1 MKHVLLLAAAALTLS
16 ACGSSGE
23 GSRASMAK
31 EVLLA
36 DEIAQSSAVTAY
48 DAVRLRRPGFL
59 QTRGPKSMYAS
70 SRSSVRP
77 AIYLNGLYHGQLET
91 LNTIAAVEVQ
101 EIRYIDAKDATLL
114 YGTGHVAGVIMV
126 ITKR

>member
-1 MKHVLLLAAAALTLS
+1 MRLVLLLVAVAS
-16 ACGSSGE
+16 VVSGCGTSGE
-23 GSRASMAK
+23 GSRASLAK

-77 AIYLNGLYHGQLET
+77 SVYLNGLYHGALET
-91 LNTIAAVEVQ
+91 LNTISAVEVQ

-114 YGTGHVAGVIMV
+114 YGTGHVAGIIMV

>member
-1 MKHVLLLAAAALTLS
+1 MRLVLLFVVGTLTLS
-16 ACGSSGE
+16 ACGTSGE
-23 GSRASMAK
+23 GSRASLAK

-36 DEIAQSSAVTAY
+36 EEIAQSSAVTAY

-77 AIYLNGLYHGQLET
+77 SVYLNGLYHGELET

-101 EIRYIDAKDATLL
+101 EIRYIDAKNATLL

>member
-1 MKHVLLLAAAALTLS
+1 MRLVLLFVVGTLTLS
-16 ACGSSGE
+16 ACGTSGE
-23 GSRASMAK
+23 GSRASLAK

-36 DEIAQSSAVTAY
+36 EEIAQSSAVTAY

-77 AIYLNGLYHGQLET
+77 SVYLNGLYHGALET
-91 LNTIAAVEVQ
+91 LNTIAAVEIQ

>member
-1 MKHVLLLAAAALTLS
+1 MRLVLLFVVGTLTLS
-16 ACGSSGE
+16 ACGTSGE
-23 GSRASMAK
+23 GSRASLAK

-36 DEIAQSSAVTAY
+36 EEIAQSSAVTAY

-77 AIYLNGLYHGQLET
+77 SVYLNGLYHGELET
-91 LNTIAAVEVQ
+91 LNTIAAVEIQ
-101 EIRYIDAKDATLL
+101 EIRYIDAKNATLL